1 MADFSFTT
9 FDGKN
14 YTLPNVPSELL
25 EYENYIICSDINITI
40 VLFDRNIEGVRG
52 PQNLIFNHKNGAL
65 VKKLVYSNVYNK
77 WYDIIDYTGRGL
89 YLGNNNK
96 IVSCS
101 DSLLPYQ
108 DLLLTYNF
116 SIELLEE
123 EVIAFALQPIVEEIH
138 ERENII
144 KSSFSEV
151 FSILPV
157 LIVVLISI
165 IGIRKSIS
173 FLFSQMRKC

>member
-1 MADFSFTT
+1 MADFCFTT
-9 FDGKN
+9 FDGKS
-14 YTLPNVPSELL
+14 YILPNVPSEVL

-40 VLFDRNIEGVRG
+40 VLFDKNIEGVKG
-52 PQNLIFNHKNGAL
+52 PQNLMFNRKNGAL
-65 VKKLVYSNVYNK
+65 VKKIVYYNSKGTWSGIVDNTGTGVYLS
-77 WYDIIDYTGRGL
+77 T
-89 YLGNNNK
+89 NNK

-101 DSLLPYQ
+101 KSLLPYQ

-144 KSSFSEV
+144 KSSFTEV

-165 IGIRKSIS
+165 IGIKKSIS
-173 FLFSQMRKC
+173 FLFSQLRKC